1 MRTAFISPSISVR
14 DHVSSEEWEARVN
27 LAACYRLIDYYG
39 MSDHIS
45 NHVTVRVPGTLNEF
59 LINPYG
65 VLYDQMTAS
74 CMIRIDLDGNV
85 LFNPSVGY
93 EVNRSGFIIHGAIH
107 AARHDVDCI
116 IHTHTLTGMTVA
128 SMQCG
133 LLPIAQMSMRWMKG
147 VTYHDYESIVNLDE
161 RSRMVRDLG
170 DNNVMILRNHGLL
183 TCGASIPECFNRMFW
198 LKRACDLQVMFLSCN
213 QQMTRLSDEV
223 IEKTWAAYQPG
234 GSRHQQQKQGLVEW
248 PSLLHKLDTI
258 DPSYRE

>member
-1 MRTAFISPSISVR
+1 MTTPFIKPKIAVR
-14 DHVSSEEWEARVN
+14 DHVSPREWEARVN
-27 LAACYRLIDYYG
+27 LAACYRLIDWYG

-45 NHVTVRVPGTLNEF
+45 NHVTARVPGTQNEF

-65 VLYDQMTAS
+65 IFYDQMTAS
-74 CMIRIDLDGNV
+74 CMIRIDIEGNI
-85 LFNPSVGY
+85 LFNPAEGY
-93 EVNRSGFIIHGAIH
+93 EVNRSGYIIHGAIH

-133 LLPIAQMSMRWMKG
+133 LLPIAQMSMRWVKG
-147 VTYHDYESIVNLDE
+147 VSYHDYESIVNMDE
-161 RSRMVRDLG
+161 RARMVRDLG

-183 TCGASIPECFNRMFW
+183 TCGRNIPECFNNMFW

-223 IEKTWAAYQPG
+223 IEKTWGAYQPG
-234 GSRHQQQKQGLVEW
+234 GSRHKQQKQGLLEW
-248 PSLLHKLDTI
+248 PALLHKLDAI
-258 DPSYRE
+258 DSSFRE

>member
-1 MRTAFISPSISVR
+1 MGTPFIKPKIAVR
-14 DHVSSEEWEARVN
+14 DHVSPQEWETRVN

-45 NHVTVRVPGTLNEF
+45 NHVTVRVPGTQNEF

-74 CMIRIDLDGNV
+74 CMIRIDLEGNI
-85 LFNPSVGY
+85 LFNPSEGY
-93 EVNRSGFIIHGAIH
+93 EVNRSGYIIHGAIH

-116 IHTHTLTGMTVA
+116 IHTHTLTGTAVA

-133 LLPIAQMSMRWMKG
+133 LLPIAQMSMRWVKG
-147 VTYHDYESIVNLDE
+147 VSYHDYESIVNIDE
-161 RSRMVRDLG
+161 RARMVRDLG
-170 DNNVMILRNHGLL
+170 DNKVMILRNHGLL

-213 QQMTRLSDEV
+213 QQMTRLSDTV

-248 PSLLHKLDTI
+248 PSLLHKLDSI